1 MTETIEV
8 LVPLFTTLVGV
19 GGTLGGVAISQH
31 ASNKRE
37 RERAKENRADTM
49 SARVRETAQV
59 VHSLL
64 TEEGTYFDHLRSKYK
79 GEGWDAAAWDAAYE
93 THVYDELMSP
103 LNTAIALIPNA
114 IARSQLAFTTRAL
127 TSGLVVNGG
136 SGDLPFMGDL
146 VLGAA
151 GQICSAY
158 ARGEEP
164 DADALARLER
174 VLDWVHAT
182 EGDTHAS
189 YMSAPAG

>member
-1 MTETIEV
+1 MTETIV
-8 LVPLFTTLVGV
+8 ALVPLFTTLVGV

-37 RERAKENRADTM
+37 SERARENRADKIN
-49 SARVRETAQV
+49 ARVRKTAQV
-59 VHSLL
+59 VQSIL
-64 TEEGTYFDHLRSKYK
+64 TEEMTYFDQLHSKYK
-79 GEGWDAAAWDAAYE
+79 EEEWNAAAWDTEYE
-93 THVYDELMSP
+93 AHVYDELMSP

-114 IARSQLAFTTRAL
+114 TARSQLEFTTRAL

-136 SGDLPFMGDL
+136 RGDLSFVGTL

-164 DADALARLER
+164 DADALAKLKR
-174 VLDWVHAT
+174 VLDWVHAI
-182 EGDTHAS
+182 EGDTHAG
-189 YMSAPAG
+189 YMSAPAE